1 MRLNPS
7 EIDRIRGVVRKMLGG
22 KADILLFG
30 SRGDDAARGGDVDLL
45 ITIPYCV
52 ENRAMTASLLA
63 ARLERA
69 LDGRRV
75 DVVLRTPDTPAQPI
89 HRIAENTG
97 IGL

>member
-1 MRLNPS
+1 MRLNQS
-7 EIDRIRGVVRKMLGG
+7 EIDRIRRVVREMLGD

-30 SRGDDAARGGDVDLL
+30 SRVDDAACGGDVDLL
-45 ITIPYCV
+45 ITISYCV

-69 LDGRRV
+69 LGGRRV
-75 DVVLRTPDTPAQPI
+75 DVVLRTPDTPVQPI